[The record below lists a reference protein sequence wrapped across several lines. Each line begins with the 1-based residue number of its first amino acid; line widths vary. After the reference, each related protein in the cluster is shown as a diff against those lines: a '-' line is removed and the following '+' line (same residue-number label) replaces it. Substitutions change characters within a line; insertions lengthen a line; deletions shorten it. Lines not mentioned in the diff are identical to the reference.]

1 MGVIPQLSNHEHY
14 RVGICC
20 PCICHGYR
28 QSSSSCLSSPL
39 TCIPAAA
46 CSISPCSAGSISLS
60 SWLCW
65 YYWLPRPS
73 YQRYQPRVYN
83 WCPGN
88 AAGSGIANG
97 LGIAVGGVASGL
109 GQGVG
114 GVASGTGAA
123 IGGVASGA
131 GQTVG
136 GTASGIGQGVGGVAS
151 GTGAAISSCFW
162 AAQET

>member
-88 AAGSGIANG
+88 TAGSGIANG
-97 LGIAVGGVASGL
+97 LGTAVGGVASGL

-123 IGGVASGA
+123 IGGVASGT
-131 GQTVG
+131 GQAISG
-136 GTASGIGQGVGGVAS
+136 AASGQPKKPRRVCVK
-151 GTGAAISSCFW
+151 TGLFSYYCYYVVD
-162 AAQET
+162 Q